1 MRLLNLDKE
10 ATKKKTMTRTYRYF
24 LFIIFCTLSLF
35 SCRTDPAKS
44 KTTTSVAATEAVIT
58 SRLRAD
64 PTSLNP
70 MMTYQGIDL
79 LVLNNMFQTMI
90 EYDPYDLKLK
100 PVLAKALPTVSYIE
114 ENGKV
119 VGTKYSYEIKSD
131 AKWENGQPVLAS
143 DYVFT
148 LKLVMNP
155 KMGGPTALYRSIF
168 KLISNVTI
176 DPEDPKKFSVTIAP
190 YNFRGQYYGGG
201 FQILPEYIYDSKGLL
216 RDIEIND
223 LLDPTKAE
231 TLANSVTV
239 LQTFADEVSGP
250 EYSREKISGSGPY
263 ALKEWITNERII
275 LEKKKNWWGDK
286 YSTKN
291 GMFEAYPRQI
301 IYRTIPDAT
310 PATAMLQNG
319 TLDAVDKLPNTTFLA
334 LKDDPNITKNYHLLN
349 PENLLV
355 SYVGMNNN
363 NPKLKDKK
371 VRQAL
376 AHLMDMDEVI
386 NSVKLGMASKLS
398 SVIPSDLPYAA
409 NNLKPYIFDIKKAS
423 QLLTEAGW
431 KDSNNNGTVDKV
443 IDGKLTEMKL
453 EYIISAGSEVSSDIA
468 VIFKNAAKK
477 AGVDINVLPG
487 ERGENTKKIRG
498 KTFELAPA
506 AFGADLSYYD
516 LFDYWHTT
524 GPRNYFGFGNAA
536 TDKIIEEIR
545 STTDD
550 NRRNQLY
557 QEIQEIMYEESP
569 IIFLYRTQDC
579 VAIHKRF
586 DNAKTSITS
595 PVYTERRFRLNE

>member
-1 MRLLNLDKE
+1 M
-10 ATKKKTMTRTYRYF
+10 TKISCYF
-24 LFIIFCTLSLF
+24 LLIIFCTLSLF

-44 KTTTSVAATEAVIT
+44 KTTSVTASEAVVT
-58 SRLRAD
+58 SRIRAD
-64 PTSLNP
+64 PSSLNP

-79 LVLNNMFQTMI
+79 SVANNMFQTMI
-90 EYDPYDLKLK
+90 EYDPFDLKLK
-100 PVLAKALPTVSYIE
+100 PVLAKAMPTINYIE

-119 VGTKYSYEIKSD
+119 VGTKYDYEIKSN

-155 KMGGPTALYRSIF
+155 KMGGNTAAYRNAFSS
-168 KLISNVTI
+168 ISNVTV
-176 DPEDPKKFSVTIAP
+176 DPENPKKFSVTVSP
-190 YNFRGQYYGGG
+190 YNFRGKYYAGG
-201 FQILPEYIYDSKGLL
+201 FQILPENVYDPKGLL
-216 RDIEIND
+216 RDVALND

-231 TLANSVTV
+231 ALANSVSE
-239 LQTFADEVSGP
+239 LQTFADEVNTP

-263 ALKEWITNERII
+263 VLKEWITGERIV
-275 LEKKKNWWGDK
+275 LEKKKDWWGDK
-286 YSTKN
+286 HAIEN

-301 IYRTIPDAT
+301 NYLPIRDAT
-310 PATAMLQNG
+310 PAISMLQNG
-319 TLDAVDKLPNTTFLA
+319 TLDAASQLPNSSFLA

-349 PENLLV
+349 PTSILI

-386 NSVKLGMASKLS
+386 NSVKLGMATKLS

-409 NNLKPYIFDIKKAS
+409 KNLKPYAFNIEKAS

-468 VIFKNAAKK
+468 VIFKSAAKK
-477 AGVDINVLPG
+477 AGVDINVLAA
-487 ERGENTKKIRG
+487 ERKENLKKIRG
-498 KTFELAPA
+498 KTFELAPSA
-506 AFGADLSYYD
+506 LGADLDYYD
-516 LFDYWHTT
+516 LFDFWHTT

-586 DNAKTSITS
+586 DARTSITS